1 AMKWCVMNGI
11 INGKGD
17 GTLNPQ
23 GTATR
28 AETAQMIMNYMMR

>member
-1 AMKWCVMNGI
+1 VMNGI

-23 GTATR
+23 GTAAR
-28 AETAQMIMNYMMR
+28 AETAQMIMNYFQK